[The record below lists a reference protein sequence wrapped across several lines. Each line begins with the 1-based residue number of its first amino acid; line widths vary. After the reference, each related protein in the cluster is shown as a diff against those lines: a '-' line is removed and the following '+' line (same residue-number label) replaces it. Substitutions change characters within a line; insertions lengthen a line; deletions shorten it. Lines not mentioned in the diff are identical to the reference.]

1 MQTSLT
7 LLLGMFSAVAPM
19 LVNGAGL
26 NLSLNLTSPTAT
38 ANHSLTA
45 QILEN
50 VKVAL
55 RGSGY
60 SEQAT
65 TEIATAMT
73 TLARYGILG
82 MGLGLTPASTG
93 HTALFTSQY
102 LMDAAPAVNG
112 TAGGVFGAIGTV
124 SAAPAPR
131 TADRYGDTPAFDPFR
146 QQPGTTSPITLNN
159 NSFGLGSSL
168 SPHAPPTLSPSHP
181 DKESK
186 KVDIEINETI
196 VGAILGA
203 SLHTYFKFNRGWC

>member
-1 MQTSLT
+1 
-7 LLLGMFSAVAPM
+7 M
-19 LVNGAGL
+19 LVNGAGI

-45 QILEN
+45 QFLEN

-73 TLARYGILG
+73 TLYRYGILG
-82 MGLGLTPASTG
+82 MGSGILGLTPSTT

-102 LMDAAPAVNG
+102 LMESTPTVNG
-112 TAGGVFGAIGTV
+112 TAGGVFGAIGSV
-124 SAAPAPR
+124 GAAPAPR
-131 TADRYGDTPAFDPFR
+131 TADRYGDTPGFDPFR

-159 NSFGLGSSL
+159 NSFGLGSAL
-168 SPHAPPTLSPSHP
+168 SPHAPTLSPSHP

-186 KVDIEINETI
+186 KIDKEINEAI
-196 VGAILGA
+196 VGAILGKFCLKY
-203 SLHTYFKFNRGWC
+203 SLKNQR